1 MAYFKQRTITEI
13 SQNTDTLNTVT
24 QGSLMIIPRRD
35 GVKFDVKELKID
47 VAKEELWTDSQL
59 VLRYIRSNS

>member
-1 MAYFKQRTITEI
+1 MAYFTQRTITEI

-24 QGSLMIIPRRD
+24 QGSSMIIPRRD

-47 VAKEELWTDSQL
+47 VAKEELWTDSQV

>member
-1 MAYFKQRTITEI
+1 MAYFTQRTITEI
-13 SQNTDTLNTVT
+13 SQNTDTLNAVT

-47 VAKEELWTDSQL
+47 VAKEELWTDSQV

>member
-1 MAYFKQRTITEI
+1 MAYFTQRTITEI

-47 VAKEELWTDSQL
+47 VAKEELWTDSQV

>member
-1 MAYFKQRTITEI
+1 MAYFTQRTITEI
-13 SQNTDTLNTVT
+13 SQNTDTLNTAT
-24 QGSLMIIPRRD
+24 QGSSVIIPRRD